1 MESYTRA
8 AAHELGPYGVTVNI
22 VSPGM
27 VQTGYY
33 TEASVREWE
42 RRVPMRRIG
51 TPEDIAHAILFFASN
66 QASWITG
73 QKLYVGGGH
82 YM

>member
-1 MESYTRA
+1 MESYTRD

-33 TEASVREWE
+33 DDASVSDEE
-42 RRVPMRRIG
+42 RRLPLRRIG
-51 TPEDIAHAILFFASN
+51 TPEDIANAVVFFASN

-82 YM
+82 NM